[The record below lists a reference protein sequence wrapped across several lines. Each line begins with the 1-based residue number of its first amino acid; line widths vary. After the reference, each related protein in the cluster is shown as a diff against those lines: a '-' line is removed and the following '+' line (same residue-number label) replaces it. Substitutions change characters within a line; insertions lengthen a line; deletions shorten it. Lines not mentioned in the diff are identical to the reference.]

1 MHLSRRKC
9 PKIGVFRDCVMY
21 LPKLHKRVRLP
32 LPAPSERP
40 DFITKSGLFLL
51 SPKRMTAM

>member
-9 PKIGVFRDCVMY
+9 PKTGAFRDCVMY

-32 LPAPSERP
+32 LPAPYKEALKVTRKR
-40 DFITKSGLFLL
+40 DF
-51 SPKRMTAM
+51 